1 MKFKIRSAKMSDVKA
16 IYQLIN
22 YYANRKEMLP
32 RSLNDIY
39 ENLPEFV
46 VAEANK
52 KLVACC
58 ALHIAWEDLAEV
70 KALAVRPD
78 YQGKGIGAA
87 LVREC
92 EKRAR
97 KYEVK
102 RVFALTFKPEFFKKL
117 SYQITTRDSLPHKIW
132 GECIHCPMFPDCG
145 EIPVIKNLSPKS

>member
-1 MKFKIRSAKMSDVKA
+1 MKVKIRSARISDVKA
-16 IYQLIN
+16 IHQLIN

-46 VAEANK
+46 VAEVDK
-52 KLVACC
+52 KLVGCC

-70 KALAVRPD
+70 KALAIRPD
-78 YQGKGIGAA
+78 YQGKGLGSR

-92 EKRAR
+92 EKRAK
-97 KYEVK
+97 KYEIR
-102 RVFALTFKPEFFKKL
+102 RVFALTFKPKFFQKL
-117 SYQITTRDSLPHKIW
+117 SYQIISRDELPHKIW

-145 EIPVIKNLSPKS
+145 EVPVRKNL